1 MGVGAAAAD
10 GAMGEPAAL
19 ARRLRLAWVHA
30 RVTAIEPSR
39 EPPPAAAAAEG
50 GGEEEQGP
58 LLKVHSAPLALHYR
72 LCGDGGGEERADDDV
87 LAQWLSGR
95 TVVATLN
102 RSGRGI
108 ADIQMRG

>member
-1 MGVGAAAAD
+1 MGVGAAAD
-10 GAMGEPAAL
+10 GAMGEPEAL

-39 EPPPAAAAAEG
+39 EPAAAEG

-72 LCGDGGGEERADDDV
+72 LCGDGGGEEHADDDV
-87 LAQWLSGR
+87 LGQWLSGR